1 MCRWLKDILYP
12 LNVLGGRPVKIC
24 TYDTTNTPETV
35 VQFPNKKAKV
45 FTIVYTGQQIDVL
58 YTEKRTG
65 IYSGT
70 QYEQQQVTY
79 TGGGTETLEAHVGLW
94 GGIGA
99 PSLSINGES
108 IVFRCKGVTSLTVNG
123 DVLI

>member
-12 LNVLGGRPVKIC
+12 LNVLGGRPVNIC

-45 FTIVYTGQQIDVL
+45 FTIVYTGQQIDVVW
-58 YTEKRTG
+58 TDKRSS
-65 IYSGT
+65 IYGT
-70 QYEQQQVTY
+70 QYEKQQQTY
-79 TGGGTETLEAHVGLW
+79 TGGGTETLQIHVGAW
-94 GGIGA
+94 GGAGS

-108 IVFRCKGVTSLTVNG
+108 VVFRCKGVTSLTVNG